1 MTNIVSAA
9 ADVAVATKKI
19 VKLSPLASSVLTAVL
34 ASAGT
39 MKASDVATTLGTKP
53 ASVSG
58 AMATLK
64 KNEMIKVNSDG
75 TLKVLRAGKSAVG
88 ALKRA
93 PKAGTKIAKAKDL
106 FVSMPG
112 AARKDVIAAMTSQL
126 GISQAC
132 AATYYATA
140 KSTLVPKGEKPAV
153 KAAKPKAKA
162 KAKASAKPK
171 AKKAE
176 VPAAEV
182 APETTP
188 ATA

>member
-1 MTNIVSAA
+1 
-9 ADVAVATKKI
+9 
-19 VKLSPLASSVLTAVL
+19 
-34 ASAGT
+34 

-53 ASVSG
+53 SSVSG

-88 ALKRA
+88 ALKRE

-106 FVSMPG
+106 FVNMPG
-112 AARKDVIAAMTSQL
+112 AARKDVIAAMTEQL

-140 KSTLVPKGEKPAV
+140 KSTLVPKGEKPV
-153 KAAKPKAKA
+153 AKA
-162 KAKASAKPK
+162 KAKGKAKAAAKSK
-171 AKKAE
+171 AKKAAAA
-176 VPAAEV
+176 PAAEV
-182 APETTP
+182 ASETTP